1 MPEDGPFKLDGDIVW
16 FKNGVI
22 HRSDG
27 PAMELK
33 NGDKVWA
40 LNGKVVSEQEVIAQH
55 EADLREARQLR
66 DKMLKSSEAEQL
78 SEYHTGLKKPPKLMK
93 PLKYE
98 QKPKDP

>member
-16 FKNGVI
+16 FKNGAI

-27 PAMELK
+27 PAMELE

-55 EADLREARQLR
+55 EADLRQARQLR
-66 DKMLKSSEAEQL
+66 DKMLKDYEAEQL
-78 SEYHTGLKKPPKLMK
+78 AEYHTGLNIPAKPMK
-93 PLKYE
+93 PLKFKE
-98 QKPKDP
+98 KPKNR